1 MSNAVAAPADASR
14 RQSLVLRL
22 LVFEGLINLSVLIMK
37 LVVGL
42 ATGSVAI
49 LADAFHSL
57 TDVANNVIAWIVM
70 RTASRPAD
78 RNHPYGHQKFEML
91 AVFVL
96 AVLLAA
102 VGLEIAGRALSRT
115 AAAPVGSGWG
125 LVVML
130 LVLVI
135 NIALSLWQ
143 RFWAKRLDSQILL
156 ADASHTFA
164 DVLTTV
170 VVILGWQL
178 SARGYP
184 WLDAVCALGVAAM
197 ILYLAYRLFRDAVPV
212 LVDEI
217 AIEPELLDTAI
228 RDIPGVITVPRVR
241 SRWVG
246 TERAADVIV
255 TVDASLTTGQSHEIA
270 DAVEAKLARELGIQD
285 VTVHVEPE
293 TST

>member
-1 MSNAVAAPADASR
+1 MSNAAAAPTNASR
-14 RQSLVLRL
+14 QALVLRL
-22 LVFEGLINLSVLIMK
+22 LVFEGLVNVAVLIMK

-49 LADAFHSL
+49 LADALHSL

-78 RNHPYGHQKFEML
+78 RKHPYGHQKFEML

-96 AVLLAA
+96 AVLLAT
-102 VGLEIAGRALSRT
+102 VGLEIAGRALGRS
-115 AAAPVGSGWG
+115 AEPPVGSGWG
-125 LVVML
+125 LLLML

-135 NIALSLWQ
+135 NIALTLWQ
-143 RFWAKRLDSQILL
+143 RFWARRLDSKILM

-217 AIEPELLDTAI
+217 AIEPELLVAAI
-228 RDIPGVITVPRVR
+228 RVVPGVIDVPRVR

-255 TVDASLTTGQSHEIA
+255 TVDAALSTGQSHEIA
-270 DAVEAKLARELGIQD
+270 DAVEAKLTSDLGIRD
-285 VTVHVEPE
+285 ITVHVEPH
-293 TST
+293 TGA